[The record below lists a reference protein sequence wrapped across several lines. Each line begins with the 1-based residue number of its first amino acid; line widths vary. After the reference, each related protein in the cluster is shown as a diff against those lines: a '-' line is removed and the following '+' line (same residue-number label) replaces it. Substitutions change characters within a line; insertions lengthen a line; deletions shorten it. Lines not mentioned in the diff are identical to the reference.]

1 MAETFQLIGI
11 GLEVSAHRGK
21 TNASEQQ
28 KKSAPHRP
36 GGFGRARPRRS
47 NSGLAGKVS
56 AGTTGMT
63 AFFFT
68 AVIFALSLLALGKF
82 GRMGVRKETSH
93 AVAMI
98 LTAVFTLLVLGA
110 WVFATSGA
118 TIEDRMLVPLIL
130 PSPAEVLAAFPRL
143 HLEQGLVR
151 GVLVSFGRIA
161 IGFAL
166 AAIAAV
172 PLGVLM
178 ASYPKVAAFFKPLSV
193 ASGYVPIV
201 VFIPLSLAW
210 FGVGEAQKVGF
221 LFIGCFVALLPAV
234 IRSVADV
241 PNDYINLA
249 TTKGAT
255 QWQVVTRVLVPVA
268 GPAIWDSLR
277 MVYGVGWGWI
287 ILAEIVNGDRGIGY
301 LISISERR
309 GQTASIYAIILVIVV
324 MAVLCD
330 QIWLRAGRRIF
341 PHVARK
347 EMR

>member
-1 MAETFQLIGI
+1 MAQTFQLIGI
-11 GLEVSAHRGK
+11 GFAVWGHPGK
-21 TNASEQQ
+21 TNVGNQQ
-28 KKSAPHRP
+28 KQSGAIR
-36 GGFGRARPRRS
+36 RARACGIAR
-47 NSGLAGKVS
+47 GTV
-56 AGTTGMT
+56 GTTGMT
-63 AFFFT
+63 AFFLT
-68 AVIFALSLLALGKF
+68 AVLFAFALVLLGKF
-82 GRMGVRKETSH
+82 GRMAVRKATSR
-93 AVAMI
+93 VAAAC
-98 LTAVFTLLVLGA
+98 LTAAFSLLVLGA

-118 TIEDRMLVPLIL
+118 TVEDRMLVPLIL

-143 HLEQGLVR
+143 HLEQGLAR
-151 GVLVSFGRIA
+151 GVLISFGRIA
-161 IGFAL
+161 SGFAL

-241 PNDYINLA
+241 PDDYINLA

-287 ILAEIVNGDRGIGY
+287 ILAEIVNGDRGVGY

-309 GQTASIYAIILVIVV
+309 GQTASIYAIILVIVLV
-324 MAVLCD
+324 AVVCD
-330 QIWLRAGRRIF
+330 QAWLRVGRWLF

-347 EMR
+347 EIK